1 MTTGRRADEVTAPA
15 IDRMADHQVSRI
27 RLTFDADFGS
37 VKSAFFFR
45 YTVSTFQYRRPLAMM
60 LNGSLGIR
68 ASPVSAAGFP
78 QDSDIV

>member
-1 MTTGRRADEVTAPA
+1 MTAPA

-27 RLTFDADFGS
+27 RFAFDADFGS
-37 VKSAFFFR
+37 VKSALFFR
-45 YTVSTFQYRRPLAMM
+45 YTVLSTFQYRWPLATM

-78 QDSDIV
+78 QDSDMV